1 MSQVD
6 PIQALAG
13 LVSGEAWLV
22 GGAVR
27 DHLLGRPILDF
38 DVAVQ
43 EDPQPLARRLA
54 PLLQAHPFK
63 LSESFGGW
71 RVVPREGR
79 WQLDLLPLVGEAI
92 ECDLAARDL
101 TVNAIARPL
110 RGGELIDP
118 CSGVKDLE
126 AGILR
131 MVSGIAFATDPL
143 RCLRLVRLACELE
156 FAIDPATAASAR
168 ASARELGRVA
178 AERVF
183 AELKQI
189 VISPRAS
196 RGLALMDELELT
208 AAILPELVAL
218 QGVEQSRYHHLDVHG
233 HTRAVLERTIAL
245 TEDPEPLFADQAQ
258 AVAGVLAEPLADGL
272 TRGQGLRFGALLH
285 DIAKPQTRGVTAG
298 GRVTFMGHDEAGA
311 AVTVAL
317 LRRLRASERLAEY
330 VAALVRHHLRLGF
343 LVHEMPLSR
352 HAIYRYLRACEPVE
366 VDVTL
371 LSIADRLATRGRGSE
386 PAITHHLELARQLLR
401 EALAWRREPPRPP
414 VRGEELMRELGVR
427 PGPRLGQVLAEL
439 EQAAFAG
446 ELADREQ
453 AIERARSLL
462 RRPAAGEL

>member
-13 LVSGEAWLV
+13 LVSEAAWLV

-27 DHLLGRPILDF
+27 DQLLGRPTVDF

-43 EDPQPLARRLA
+43 EDPQSLARRLA
-54 PLLQAHPFK
+54 RLVPAHPFK

-71 RVVPREGR
+71 RVVPRDDR
-79 WQLDLLPLVGEAI
+79 WQLDLLPLVGGRI
-92 ECDLAARDL
+92 EHDLAARDL

-110 RGGELIDP
+110 GGGELIDP
-118 CSGVKDLE
+118 CAGVEDLR

-131 MVSGIAFATDPL
+131 MVSGTAFATDPL

-156 FAIDPATAASAR
+156 FAIEPATAAGAR
-168 ASARELGRVA
+168 AGARMLGGVA

-189 VISPRAS
+189 VISERAS
-196 RGLALMDELELT
+196 KGLALMDELELT
-208 AAILPELVAL
+208 GAILPELTAL

-245 TEDPEPLFADQAQ
+245 TRDPEPLFAEQAP
-258 AVAGVLAEPLADGL
+258 AVAVVLAEPLADEL
-272 TRGQGLRFGALLH
+272 TRGQALRFGALLH
-285 DIAKPQTRGVTAG
+285 DIAKPQTRGVTAA

-311 AVTVAL
+311 AVAVAL

-352 HAIYRYLRACEPVE
+352 HAIYRYLRTCEPVE

-371 LSIADRLATRGRGSE
+371 LSVADRLATRGRGAE
-386 PAITHHLELARQLLR
+386 PAIDRHVELARQLLR
-401 EALAWRREPPRPP
+401 EALAWRRERPRPP
-414 VRGEELMRELGVR
+414 VRGDELMRELGVG
-427 PGPRLGQVLAEL
+427 PGPRLGQVLVEL

-446 ELADREQ
+446 ELAGREQ
-453 AIERARSLL
+453 AIERARALL
-462 RRPAAGEL
+462 HRPGAEER